1 LKKISNQGIMTRLFK
16 FLLKTIIVLFVL
28 INVIVAFH
36 AYKFTHFY
44 NAGEVVIKK
53 AEEKNGW
60 DKTKEILFGINAVK
74 QQNTNASDSAYKT
87 IILTTKDSIKL
98 EGWYI
103 LAGDSA
109 KGTICMFHGH
119 GGKKS
124 GTNAEAEVF
133 HKLGYNTF
141 QIDFRAHGNSGGNT
155 CTIGYDESEDVKLA
169 YDYIKNIGEKN
180 IVLWGISMGAS
191 TITKAVK
198 DYQITPSKIILEM
211 PFGTIEDAAAGRLK
225 MMGLPPQPLAT
236 LITFWGGLEHGFW
249 GFGMKPQEYA
259 ASIKC
264 PVLLQWGRNDPR
276 VSKSEEEILFKN
288 ISGTNKKFVIY
299 ETAGHESLCKKE
311 TAKWEAEIAAFLK

>member
-1 LKKISNQGIMTRLFK
+1 MNRFLKI
-16 FLLKTIIVLFVL
+16 LLKSLLIIFVL
-28 INVIVAFH
+28 LNVIVAFH

-44 NAGEVVIKK
+44 DRGEVSIKYP
-53 AEEKNGW
+53 EKKTGW

-74 QQNTNASDSAYKT
+74 QQNTNASDSTYKT

-98 EGWYI
+98 EAWYI
-103 LAGDSA
+103 PADSA

-124 GTNAEAEVF
+124 GTNDEAAVF

-169 YDYIKNIGEKN
+169 YDFIKARGEKN

-191 TITKAVK
+191 TITKAIK
-198 DYQITPSKIILEM
+198 DYQLNPGKIILEM
-211 PFGTIEDAAAGRLK
+211 PFGTIQDAAAGRLK

-236 LITFWGGLEHGFW
+236 LITFWGGIEHGFW
-249 GFGMKPQEYA
+249 AFSMKPQEFA

-276 VSKSEEEILFKN
+276 VSKSEEDILFNN
-288 ISGTNKKFVIY
+288 ISNKNKKFVIY

-311 TAKWEAEIAAFLK
+311 TAKWETETAAFLQ

>member
-1 LKKISNQGIMTRLFK
+1 MSRFFKI
-16 FLLKTIIVLFVL
+16 LLRSILVVFVL
-28 INVIVAFH
+28 INIIVAFH

-44 NAGEVVIKK
+44 NSGEITIKRPEDK
-53 AEEKNGW
+53 TGW

-74 QQNTNASDSAYKT
+74 QQNSNASDSTYQT
-87 IILTTKDSIKL
+87 ITLITKDSIKL

-103 LAGDSA
+103 PADSA

-124 GTNAEAEVF
+124 GTNAEAEIF

-141 QIDFRAHGNSGGNT
+141 QLDFRAHGNSGGNT

-169 YDYIKNIGEKN
+169 YDYIKSKGEKTM
-180 IVLWGISMGAS
+180 ILWGISMGAS

-198 DYQITPSKIILEM
+198 DYQISPEKIILEM
-211 PFGTIEDAAAGRLK
+211 PFGTIKDAAAGRLK

-249 GFGMKPQEYA
+249 GFGMKPQEYVT
-259 ASIKC
+259 SITC
-264 PVLLQWGRNDPR
+264 PVLLQWGLNDPR
-276 VSKSEEEILFKN
+276 VSKSEEDILFKN
-288 ISGTNKKFVIY
+288 ISNTNKKFVIY

-311 TAKWEAEIAAFLK
+311 PTKWEAEIAAFLR